1 MTVKSRE
8 ETRANREGTSKAGKG
23 PLKHH
28 EENREGPGQKKREAQ
43 RASRAMRKH
52 GRAVRKQ
59 GRSWGKQGKTEAA
72 GGRRGRQAGENRKGT
87 SRIGEG
93 PGRKTSKAGKGPL
106 KHHEEN
112 REGPGQKKR
121 EAQRASRAMRKHGR
135 AVRKQG
141 RSWGKQ
147 GKTEAAGGR
156 RGRQAGENRKGTS
169 RIGEGPGRK
178 GDGPWKYR
186 GGAGKKQGRTG
197 KEAARTGKDLGTTD
211 WENRRRE
218 ESGRELATK
227 TEPEK
232 IREGMG
238 DKRGR
243 SMEKTGEEPA
253 RIGKG
258 QERTWKGRGR
268 TREVS
273 YIMQRTCSIQFGS
286 TYMQQC
292 IYYFMLSVSVLDQVW
307 SNLSTFSN
315 VFNSFLFIFFT
326 LVPGVHFCAFWVP
339 HGCKRGSKEASGS
352 SFWTAKVDKT
362 CPRPWM

>member
-93 PGRKTSKAGKGPL
+93 PGRKG
-106 KHHEEN
+106 N
-112 REGPGQKKR
+112 
-121 EAQRASRAMRKHGR
+121 
-135 AVRKQG
+135 
-141 RSWGKQ
+141 
-147 GKTEAAGGR
+147 
-156 RGRQAGENRKGTS
+156 
-169 RIGEGPGRK
+169 
-178 GDGPWKYR
+178 GPWKYR

-307 SNLSTFSN
+307 SNLSTFLN
-315 VFNSFLFIFFT
+315 VLNSFLFIFFT
-326 LVPGVHFCAFWVP
+326 LVLGVHLCVFWVP
-339 HGCKRGSKEASGS
+339 HGCKSCSKEAPGS

-362 CPRPWM
+362 CP